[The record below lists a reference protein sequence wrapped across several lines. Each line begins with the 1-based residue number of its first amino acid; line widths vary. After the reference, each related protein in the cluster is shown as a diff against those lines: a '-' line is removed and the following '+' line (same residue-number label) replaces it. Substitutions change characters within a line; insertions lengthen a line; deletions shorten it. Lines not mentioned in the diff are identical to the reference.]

1 MTENLFVGDKVC
13 LIFNVMEM
21 IYCSDSSQCSF
32 KTMARDFNNCNEISV
47 KLSSSHLY
55 LHNVRGNKQC
65 NAVLKKP

>member
-32 KTMARDFNNCNEISV
+32 KIMAKDSNNYNEISV
-47 KLSSSHLY
+47 TSLFT
-55 LHNVRGNKQC
+55 
-65 NAVLKKP
+65 

>member
-21 IYCSDSSQCSF
+21 IYCKDSSQCLF
-32 KTMARDFNNCNEISV
+32 KTMARDFNNYNEISV

-55 LHNVRGNKQC
+55 LHNVR
-65 NAVLKKP
+65 